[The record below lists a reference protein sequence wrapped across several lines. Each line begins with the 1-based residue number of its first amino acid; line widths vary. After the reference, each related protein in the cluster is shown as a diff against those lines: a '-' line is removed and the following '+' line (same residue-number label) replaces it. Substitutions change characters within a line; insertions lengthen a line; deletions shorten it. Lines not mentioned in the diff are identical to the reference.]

1 MTCLNVSIPI
11 TSDYTADL
19 DSIVETEAELMMCDM
34 FFEEAGEKPTS
45 RELCN
50 TQDCPIWLAEEEFS
64 KVSASM
70 YQNTPMYYLH
80 TV

>member
-11 TSDYTADL
+11 TSDYRPDL

-34 FFEEAGEKPTS
+34 FAAAGEIPTS

-50 TQDCPIWLAEEEFS
+50 TQDCPIWLAAEEFS
-64 KVSASM
+64 KVRAC
-70 YQNTPMYYLH
+70 
-80 TV
+80 